1 MPLTVAR
8 CNRVALQEIAGYKNS
23 KIGVKRPYP
32 LSKDSL
38 GGGAWARC
46 AQMSIRRL
54 PDALIN
60 RIAAGEVV
68 ERPAS
73 ALKELVENAIDAGAT
88 QISVRLGAGGLDLV
102 EVTDDGCGM
111 SRDEI
116 ALALER
122 HATSKLPDDNI
133 DQVMTMGFR
142 GEALPSIASVSHF
155 TIESRM
161 RGGDGLGQEGWKRV
175 VDHGQLVSEGP
186 AAIPPGTRVRVENL
200 FGNIPA
206 RRKFLRSPRAEYAAA
221 LDTVRRLAMARP
233 DIGLTLEHDGRRT
246 LSVQPGMNQPER
258 VAALTAPELAENSVG
273 LDFQREG
280 IRLGG
285 IASLPTY
292 NRGVADHQY
301 LFVNGR
307 PVKDRLLVGA
317 VRGAYAEMLARD
329 RHAVVA
335 LFLDVPPSE
344 VDVNVHPA
352 KTEVRF
358 RDPALVRGMI
368 VSGLR
373 HAIDQAGF
381 RSVQRPAEAALANWR
396 SEPVQ
401 TAQGAFFRN
410 PLPLGGAAGEAGGE
424 GIHVWQSGPS
434 PAFGHPSQGEGNGS
448 LFAESPTPF
457 SALPMGRAET
467 ATESVPQATRFPLGV
482 ARGQVANTYIVAEAE
497 DGLVIVDQHAAHE
510 RLVLERMRAAT
521 VAGRVA
527 TQGLLVP
534 EVVELDEPACDR
546 LEARTAEFADLGLEI
561 ERFGPSAML
570 VRGVPAL
577 LGTKDV
583 QALVRDLADD
593 LAAYDEAISLKERLD
608 HVAATMACHG
618 SVRAGRVLSVAEMNA
633 LLREMEVTPHSG
645 QCNHG
650 RPTWVKLALGD
661 VEKLF
666 GRK

>member
-1 MPLTVAR
+1 
-8 CNRVALQEIAGYKNS
+8 
-23 KIGVKRPYP
+23 
-32 LSKDSL
+32 
-38 GGGAWARC
+38 
-46 AQMSIRRL
+46 MSIRRL
-54 PDALIN
+54 PETLIN

-88 QISVRLGAGGLDLV
+88 QISVRLASGGLDLV
-102 EVTDDGCGM
+102 EVADNGCGM
-111 SRDEI
+111 ARDEM

-133 DQVMTMGFR
+133 DQVTTMGFR
-142 GEALPSIASVSHF
+142 GEALPSIASVSKF
-155 TIESRM
+155 TLQSRPNLTV
-161 RGGDGLGQEGWKRV
+161 RSSIGSDRTEKGDDGWERV
-175 VDHGQLVSEGP
+175 VDHGLLVSEGP
-186 AAIPPGTRVRVENL
+186 AAIPPGTRVRVESL
-200 FGNIPA
+200 FANIPA
-206 RRKFLRSPRAEYAAA
+206 RRKFLRSARSEYAAA
-221 LDTVRRLAMARP
+221 LDAVRRLAMARP
-233 DIGLTLEHDGRRT
+233 DIGFTLEHDGRRT
-246 LSVQPGMNQPER
+246 LSVQPGMNRPER
-258 VAALTAPELAENSVG
+258 VAALTSAELIDNSVA

-280 IRLGG
+280 IQLGG
-285 IASLPTY
+285 IASLPTF

-307 PVKDRLLVGA
+307 SVKDRLLVGA

-335 LFLDVPPSE
+335 LFLELPPSE

-373 HAIDQAGF
+373 HALDQCGF
-381 RSVQRPAEAALANWR
+381 RAVQRAAEVNWQQEPVRTAQGVFFARPSFSSPSSLEEGMGVVKLDGPQWPSEFASQPRHHPNPSSKEEGLQSILAEQAAHFHAPLMGRATPAEA
-396 SEPVQ
+396 PVPE
-401 TAQGAFFRN
+401 AASH
-410 PLPLGGAAGEAGGE
+410 PLG
-424 GIHVWQSGPS
+424 I
-434 PAFGHPSQGEGNGS
+434 
-448 LFAESPTPF
+448 
-457 SALPMGRAET
+457 
-467 ATESVPQATRFPLGV
+467 
-482 ARGQVANTYIVAEAE
+482 ARGQVANTYIIAEAE

-510 RLVLERMRAAT
+510 RLVLERMRSAAAGGS
-521 VAGRVA
+521 VAA
-527 TQGLLVP
+527 QGLLVP
-534 EVVELDEPACDR
+534 EVVELDEAACDR
-546 LEARTAEFADLGLEI
+546 LEARAAELAEFGLEL
-561 ERFGPSAML
+561 ERFGPAAML
-570 VRGVPAL
+570 VRSVPAM
-577 LGTKDV
+577 LGDGDIKG
-583 QALVRDLADD
+583 LVVDLADD
-593 LAAYDEAISLKERLD
+593 LAAYGDALSLKERID

-618 SVRAGRVLSVAEMNA
+618 SVRAGRVLNVAEMNA

>member
-1 MPLTVAR
+1 
-8 CNRVALQEIAGYKNS
+8 
-23 KIGVKRPYP
+23 
-32 LSKDSL
+32 
-38 GGGAWARC
+38 
-46 AQMSIRRL
+46 
-54 PDALIN
+54 
-60 RIAAGEVV
+60 
-68 ERPAS
+68 
-73 ALKELVENAIDAGAT
+73 
-88 QISVRLGAGGLDLV
+88 
-102 EVTDDGCGM
+102 
-111 SRDEI
+111 
-116 ALALER
+116 
-122 HATSKLPDDNI
+122 
-133 DQVMTMGFR
+133 MGFR
-142 GEALPSIASVSHF
+142 GEALPSIASVSKF
-155 TIESRM
+155 CVESRV
-161 RGGDGLGQEGWKRV
+161 RGEEGWSRV

-200 FGNIPA
+200 FANIPA

-221 LDTVRRLAMARP
+221 LDAVRRLAMARP
-233 DIGLTLEHDGRRT
+233 DIGFTLEHDGRRT
-246 LSVQPGMNQPER
+246 LSVQPDMGRPER
-258 VAALTAPELAENSVG
+258 VAALTAPELAENSVA

-280 IRLGG
+280 ISLGG
-285 IASLPTY
+285 IASLPTF

-335 LFLDVPPSE
+335 LFLDLPPNE

-381 RSVQRPAEAALANWR
+381 RSVQRPAEAALANWQQ
-396 SEPVQ
+396 EPVRTGQ
-401 TAQGAFFRN
+401 GDIFAAPPTAYQGNYARR
-410 PLPLGGAAGEAGGE
+410 
-424 GIHVWQSGPS
+424 
-434 PAFGHPSQGEGNGS
+434 PAFGGLSEARSSFADLAAIQGEE
-448 LFAESPTPF
+448 LAP
-457 SALPMGRAET
+457 LMGRAEPS
-467 ATESVPQATRFPLGV
+467 TEAVPEAVRHPLGV
-482 ARGQVANTYIVAEAE
+482 ARGQVAATYIVAEAE

-521 VAGRVA
+521 AQGRVA

-534 EVVELDEPACDR
+534 EVVELEETACDR
-546 LEARTAEFADLGLEI
+546 LEARLAEFADLGLEI
-561 ERFGPSAML
+561 ERFGPAAML
-570 VRGVPAL
+570 VRSVPAL

-583 QALVRDLADD
+583 QSLVRDLADD

-608 HVAATMACHG
+608 LVAATMACHG

-633 LLREMEVTPHSG
+633 LLREMEVTPRSG

-661 VEKLF
+661 VERLF

>member
-1 MPLTVAR
+1 
-8 CNRVALQEIAGYKNS
+8 
-23 KIGVKRPYP
+23 
-32 LSKDSL
+32 
-38 GGGAWARC
+38 
-46 AQMSIRRL
+46 MSIRRL
-54 PDALIN
+54 PETLIN

-88 QISVRLGAGGLDLV
+88 QISVRLAAGGLDLV
-102 EVTDDGCGM
+102 EVTDNGCGM
-111 SRDEI
+111 GRDEM

-133 DQVMTMGFR
+133 DQVTTMGFR
-142 GEALPSIASVSHF
+142 GEALPSIASVSRF
-155 TIESRM
+155 TLQSRLHG
-161 RGGDGLGQEGWKRV
+161 RGDGWERV
-175 VDHGQLVSEGP
+175 VDHGALISEGP
-186 AAIPPGTRVRVENL
+186 TAIPPGTRVRVESL
-200 FGNIPA
+200 FANIPA
-206 RRKFLRSPRAEYAAA
+206 RRKFLRSARSEYAAG
-221 LDTVRRLAMARP
+221 LDSVRRLAMARP
-233 DIGLTLEHDGRRT
+233 DIGFTLEHDGRRT
-246 LSVQPGMNQPER
+246 LSVQAGMTRPER
-258 VAALTAPELAENSVG
+258 VAALTSSELIDNSVA
-273 LDFQREG
+273 LNFQREG
-280 IRLGG
+280 ISLGG
-285 IASLPTY
+285 IASLPTF

-307 PVKDRLLVGA
+307 AVKDRLLVGA

-335 LFLDVPPSE
+335 LFLDLPPSE

-373 HAIDQAGF
+373 HALEGAGF
-381 RSVQRPAEAALANWR
+381 RAVQRAAEVNWR
-396 SEPVQ
+396 QEPIQ
-401 TAQGAFFRN
+401 TGQGVFFADS
-410 PLPLGGAAGEAGGE
+410 LPMAGAVGAADGE
-424 GIHVWQSGPS
+424 GSYGGRNRPS
-434 PAFGHPSQGEGNGS
+434 PAFSLPSLREGIES
-448 LFAESPTPF
+448 VLAEDIASF
-457 SALPMGRAET
+457 SAPLMGRAAT
-467 ATESVPQATRFPLGV
+467 ADQPVPESARHPLGV
-482 ARGQVANTYIVAEAE
+482 ARGQVANTYIIAEAE

-510 RLVLERMRAAT
+510 RLVLERMRAAAANGT
-521 VAGRVA
+521 IAA
-527 TQGLLVP
+527 QGLLVP

-546 LEARTAEFADLGLEI
+546 LEARAGELAEFGLEL
-561 ERFGPSAML
+561 ERFGPAAML
-570 VRGVPAL
+570 VRAVPAM
-577 LGTKDV
+577 LGDGDIKG
-583 QALVRDLADD
+583 LVTDLADD
-593 LAAYDEAISLKERLD
+593 LAAYGDALSLKERID

-618 SVRAGRVLSVAEMNA
+618 SVRAGRVLNVAEMNA

>member
-1 MPLTVAR
+1 
-8 CNRVALQEIAGYKNS
+8 
-23 KIGVKRPYP
+23 
-32 LSKDSL
+32 
-38 GGGAWARC
+38 
-46 AQMSIRRL
+46 MSIRRL
-54 PDALIN
+54 PDTLIN

-88 QISVRLGAGGLDLV
+88 QISVRLANGGLDLV
-102 EVTDDGCGM
+102 EVTDNGCGM
-111 SRDEI
+111 GREEM

-133 DQVMTMGFR
+133 DQVTTMGFR
-142 GEALPSIASVSHF
+142 GEALPSIASVSRF
-155 TIESRM
+155 TLQSRLHG
-161 RGGDGLGQEGWKRV
+161 RGDGWERI
-175 VDHGQLVSEGP
+175 VDHGTLISEGP
-186 AAIPPGTRVRVENL
+186 AAIPPGTRVRVESL
-200 FGNIPA
+200 FANIPA
-206 RRKFLRSPRAEYAAA
+206 RRKFLRSARSEYAAA
-221 LDTVRRLAMARP
+221 LDAVRRLAMARA
-233 DIGLTLEHDGRRT
+233 DVGFTLEHDGRRT
-246 LSVQPGMNQPER
+246 LSVQPNMSRPER
-258 VAALTAPELAENSVG
+258 VAALTSAELIDNSVA

-280 IRLGG
+280 ISLGG
-285 IASLPTY
+285 IASLPTF

-307 PVKDRLLVGA
+307 SVKDRLLVGA

-335 LFLDVPPSE
+335 LFLDLPPSE

-373 HAIDQAGF
+373 HALDQSGF
-381 RSVQRPAEAALANWR
+381 RAVQRAAEVNWQQ
-396 SEPVQ
+396 EPVA
-401 TAQGAFFRN
+401 TGQGVFFGGGVSS
-410 PLPLGGAAGEAGGE
+410 PLPFRGGAGAAAYSRALDWQPHPNPSSKGE
-424 GIHVWQSGPS
+424 GLDSI
-434 PAFGHPSQGEGNGS
+434 
-448 LFAESPTPF
+448 FAEQAAHFHAPI
-457 SALPMGRAET
+457 MGRAAT
-467 ATESVPQATRFPLGV
+467 AEAPVPEATSHPLGI
-482 ARGQVANTYIVAEAE
+482 ARGQVANTYIIAEAE

-510 RLVLERMRAAT
+510 RLVLERMRAA
-521 VAGRVA
+521 AAEGRVA
-527 TQGLLVP
+527 SQGLLVP

-546 LEARTAEFADLGLEI
+546 LETRTAELAEFGLEL
-561 ERFGPSAML
+561 ERFGPAAML
-570 VRGVPAL
+570 VRAVPAM
-577 LGTKDV
+577 LGDGDIKG
-583 QALVRDLADD
+583 LVTDLADD
-593 LAAYDEAISLKERLD
+593 LAAYGDALSLKERID

-618 SVRAGRVLSVAEMNA
+618 SVRAGRVLNVAEMNA